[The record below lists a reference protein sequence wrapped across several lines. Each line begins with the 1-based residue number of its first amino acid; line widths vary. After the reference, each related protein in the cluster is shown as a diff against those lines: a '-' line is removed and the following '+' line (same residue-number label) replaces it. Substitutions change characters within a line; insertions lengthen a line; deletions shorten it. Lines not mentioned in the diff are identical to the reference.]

1 MLGETAGLS
10 RQSPPWLAPDRVGVE
25 VHVMF
30 PILAGVIF
38 LATSLAS
45 HTPPV
50 DIDGAAEYLGTT
62 KRHVRRLIYE
72 KALPYYKVGR
82 LVRLAVEDLDAY
94 LAARRVEAE
103 EAPRAS

>member
-1 MLGETAGLS
+1 
-10 RQSPPWLAPDRVGVE
+10 
-25 VHVMF
+25 MF